1 MVNSRLLN
9 SILKSSELSQQ
20 RFLRNVKKSF
30 KSLCL
35 KEMNKITWN
44 KKKIRDKEKVFG
56 TAYYT
61 DFFKLVGYHFFILEI
76 HTNSKVFCNFEDGY
90 KYYNVLWRE
99 NSLKRFVKEDKKCY
113 YFENLSEESMYVLI
127 VRIG

>member
-44 KKKIRDKEKVFG
+44 KKR
-56 TAYYT
+56 
-61 DFFKLVGYHFFILEI
+61 
-76 HTNSKVFCNFEDGY
+76 
-90 KYYNVLWRE
+90 
-99 NSLKRFVKEDKKCY
+99 
-113 YFENLSEESMYVLI
+113 
-127 VRIG
+127 